1 MSLKKRLRLFCEVWI
16 MDRISTITTNLTSAW
31 MRTHSAKSRHVI
43 SMHETHLG
51 WNEDKKWRAAWNLGQ
66 PCSYF
71 QHLICLFSEINAAH
85 EVLLPADV
93 SSCCSE
99 PAVFYLLQNL
109 LSRLMR
115 LIKPVQSLFNE
126 APAAWSTEKG
136 YCWENRP
143 ITSLRS
149 KTFEWI
155 FEKRV

>member
-1 MSLKKRLRLFCEVWI
+1 MSLKKRLSLFCDMTIIDW
-16 MDRISTITTNLTSAW
+16 ISTITTNLRSAW
-31 MRTHSAKSRHVI
+31 MRTHLAKSRHVI
-43 SMHETHLG
+43 STHWNHLG
-51 WNEDKKWRAAWNLGQ
+51 WNKDRKWRAAWNLGQ
-66 PCSYF
+66 LCSYF

-93 SSCCSE
+93 SSHCSE
-99 PAVFYLLQNL
+99 LAVFYLLQNL

-126 APAAWSTEKG
+126 TPAARNTEKG
-136 YCWENRP
+136 HCWENRP
-143 ITSLRS
+143 LTSLRS